1 MKAINVGADFEPQ
14 QAVIDVEAIA
24 DDPDAV
30 KLLDEVRLL
39 LASNKELAA
48 QVETL
53 QKQSKSGDTISIGK

>member
-14 QAVIDVEAIA
+14 QAVIDFEAIA
-24 DDPDAV
+24 DDPDVV

-53 QKQSKSGDTISIGK
+53 QKQSKSRDTISIGK